1 MATVTSKALAR
12 IAAATSST
20 TLYTVPASTTTVV
33 TNITVTNSA
42 ASAATFTIQLDAGD
56 MAVIG
61 PLIRDLI
68 DTSVKN
74 DDQLVKLANLAQKLI
89 VSEKKS
95 EGDDGFLSAFE
106 KEQLLKDIEDTQ
118 LELERVDELENEI
131 EELKLKVK

>member
-1 MATVTSKALAR
+1 MVR
-12 IAAATSST
+12 H
-20 TLYTVPASTTTVV
+20 
-33 TNITVTNSA
+33 
-42 ASAATFTIQLDAGD
+42 AGD

>member
-1 MATVTSKALAR
+1 MSTEFELFKGKTLGSLFEDIYNNQTQKKAKISELIIELKKMVR
-12 IAAATSST
+12 H
-20 TLYTVPASTTTVV
+20 
-33 TNITVTNSA
+33 
-42 ASAATFTIQLDAGD
+42 AGD

-89 VSEKKS
+89 ASEKKS

-118 LELERVDELENEI
+118 LELERVDQLENEI

>member
-1 MATVTSKALAR
+1 MSTEFELFKGKTL
-12 IAAATSST
+12 SS
-20 TLYTVPASTTTVV
+20 LFEDIYTNQTEKKKKISELIIELKKLVRH
-33 TNITVTNSA
+33 
-42 ASAATFTIQLDAGD
+42 AGD

-89 VSEKKS
+89 ASEKKS